1 MAFNQ
6 TTAGKW
12 AGLVPGLDQ
21 LSGTGGTLQLAGQAQ
36 FGQEGPETWEAFRE
50 RVKGLTPEQ
59 LDAYSKWEE
68 RRDQSNFLKPLM
80 DRSLYLSSP
89 AGMKEQLKMQ
99 QEAETQKG
107 WKSLAFNAMNRGMEN
122 LTRGLAMSMN
132 PYGTMEAAKY
142 AADMAAAAP
151 ALMSGAYANV
161 RNPDLARPMV
171 NVGQAPTYF

>member
-1 MAFNQ
+1 MASSFNTQ
-6 TTAGKW
+6 SW
-12 AGLVPGLDQ
+12 QGLAPGLK
-21 LSGTGGTLQLAGQAQ
+21 LAGQAQ
-36 FGQEGPETWEAFRE
+36 FGQTNSDMYGDVLNTWRQSTQGMSDEEKKLFGPQILQNLFPSADN
-50 RVKGLTPEQ
+50 Q
-59 LDAYSKWEE
+59 LVNRLMDQYSKQMSPEE
-68 RRDQSNFLKPLM
+68 QER
-80 DRSLYLSSP
+80 
-89 AGMKEQLKMQ
+89 QLELADKYQ
-99 QEAETQKG
+99 TKKG
-107 WKSLAFNAMNRGMEN
+107 WKSLAFNTMNRGMES